1 MENVFVDL
9 SKLKVEL
16 VKKKVNQLIK
26 SHLSERK
33 KTFLIY
39 SYLEF

>member
-16 VKKKVNQLIK
+16 VKKIDQLIK